1 MNLFPR
7 ELEEFRDQ
15 KQWVLYRLQNR
26 KGKITK
32 VPYNARTGKAASST
46 DPDTWSTYNDV
57 RMAYDTRKY
66 DGIGIVFANGLMGID
81 IDHCMNP
88 ATGELKDFAQ
98 DIINMCDTYTEISP
112 SGSGI
117 HCLCYG
123 SKPATICKI
132 TKGESIIEMY
142 DKGRY
147 FTVTGNTLIHKP
159 VNERT
164 QAVKAIYEKYFDQPK
179 PKTKPAAALPVF
191 QYPNDKTDAELIDLA
206 MNDVT
211 DGGKFRAL
219 WEGDI
224 SDYANDH
231 SRADQALVDRL
242 ARWTN
247 GDRQRMDQ
255 LFRMSGLMR
264 PKWDEKRGARGTY
277 GDITL
282 ATALKSFRPQTEQ
295 TVKPVPFTEADLA
308 MFGSDKYKKEITI
321 GDPVEDPEPEE
332 PKPDNIADYIAN
344 YFRDEIEAFRSGSDK
359 KTGFSQLDAKA
370 CGIYSGLYV
379 IGGISSVGKTTF
391 SHQLADQIA
400 AAGGEVLY
408 FSLEQSRLE
417 MTCKSI
423 SRSSAMIDKTRA
435 RSSLQIRNG
444 YTDDLIE
451 RAMADYSGRVKDRLS
466 IIEGNFKC
474 TASYIKDY
482 TERYILRNNTRPAVF
497 IDYLQ
502 ILQPEAD
509 PETKHKPTDPRLIA
523 DYNVTALKRMTRDLD
538 IPVFIIS
545 SVNRSNYLTEI
556 DFESFKESGGIEY
569 TADVVWGLQLE
580 AIHDPVF
587 SKAQAINEKRDK
599 IREAKAASPR
609 EIELSC
615 LKNRYGISNYS
626 VHFKYYPQYD
636 LFEEKEDREQQSPGL
651 NNITIY

>member
-1 MNLFPR
+1 MPIRKADGQSRGITQKTIDAFCLGYDPEAKAVIIPASKSYYLERYINGSEGNRYHNPKGAATELFN
-7 ELEEFRDQ
+7 
-15 KQWVLYRLQNR
+15 KNALY
-26 KGKITK
+26 
-32 VPYNARTGKAASST
+32 
-46 DPDTWSTYNDV
+46 
-57 RMAYDTRKY
+57 
-66 DGIGIVFANGLMGID
+66 
-81 IDHCMNP
+81 
-88 ATGELKDFAQ
+88 
-98 DIINMCDTYTEISP
+98 
-112 SGSGI
+112 SGSGNVVYI
-117 HCLCYG
+117 TEGIFDALAFIEAG
-123 SKPATICKI
+123 ADAISMNSVSNVDLLLRTIA
-132 TKGESIIEMY
+132 
-142 DKGRY
+142 
-147 FTVTGNTLIHKP
+147 
-159 VNERT
+159 ER
-164 QAVKAIYEKYFDQPK
+164 
-179 PKTKPAAALPVF
+179 KT
-191 QYPNDKTDAELIDLA
+191 DKTMLLCLDNDDAGIRSTKKLMQGLEDLHVNYVVSSLYLLNGAKDASEALTANRELFI
-206 MNDVT
+206 
-211 DGGKFRAL
+211 GKVK
-219 WEGDI
+219 E
-224 SDYANDH
+224 YT
-231 SRADQALVDRL
+231 
-242 ARWTN
+242 ARSEQET
-247 GDRQRMDQ
+247 
-255 LFRMSGLMR
+255 
-264 PKWDEKRGARGTY
+264 AR
-277 GDITL
+277 
-282 ATALKSFRPQTEQ
+282 
-295 TVKPVPFTEADLA
+295 
-308 MFGSDKYKKEITI
+308 
-321 GDPVEDPEPEE
+321 
-332 PKPDNIADYIAN
+332 PDNVADYIAKQFKN
-344 YFRDEIEAFRSGSDK
+344 DIEAFRSGSDK
-359 KTGFSQLDAKA
+359 KTGFSQLDEKA
-370 CGIYSGLYV
+370 GGIYSGLYV

-400 AAGGEVLY
+400 AAGGDVLY

-423 SRSSAMIDKTRA
+423 SRSSAMIDKSKA

-451 RAMADYSGRVKDRLS
+451 RAMVDYSRRVKDRLS

-615 LKNRYGISNYS
+615 LKNRYGVSNYS